1 MKTEVTASGDARR
14 LIRVLNAAYRRRTV
28 GQCLLTTTAAVGG
41 NDDPTATLPDF
52 PPVRSSPGAVL
63 QGLDGGAV
71 ERLEAWMSAAGG
83 GADISGGDT
92 LKAACLA
99 SLFADELLEK

>member
-1 MKTEVTASGDARR
+1 M
-14 LIRVLNAAYRRRTV
+14 
-28 GQCLLTTTAAVGG
+28 
-41 NDDPTATLPDF
+41 
-52 PPVRSSPGAVL
+52 

-83 GADISGGDT
+83 GADISGGDM